1 MRELPGV
8 SSDFTTISA
17 RRQNGEV
24 RMATAT
30 RGVRDDRVLTYTRV
44 LSGVIVPF
52 LLAAFVILYVFPGDT
67 KRLFAWTIKPTMTPM
82 VLASAYLG
90 GAYFFVRVLRER
102 RWTVIKTGFLSV
114 ALFASLLG
122 VATIV
127 HWDKFNHQHV
137 SFWTWATLY
146 FTTPF
151 LVVGGW
157 LANRRFAAAAG
168 PEEPRLGTVA
178 RALVGLVG
186 LLALGWGT
194 VMFLAPATVI
204 GVWPWTLTPLT
215 CRVIGAIFCLG
226 SAGTGVVADPRWS
239 AVRLMLQVETLMVA
253 LMLVAAVRARSEL
266 DTGRPLTWLMAV
278 GFVAVL
284 AGSGG
289 LWYTMEVR
297 PRRLSPTGEGP

>member
-137 SFWTWATLY
+137 SFWTWAALY